1 MTREQ
6 ARETAKTMTYNNAID
21 NIMAGKNIPYK
32 VATKYKLKEMQ
43 ELVLT
48 EDEYKRAKSLFFKN
62 NKHFLHFSEILWA
75 GRIIDTM
82 WECIEHV
89 REMRNYSQ

>member
-6 ARETAKTMTYNNAID
+6 AQEIAKRLSYNNAID

-32 VATKYKLKEMQ
+32 LATKYKLKEMQ
-43 ELVLT
+43 EQVLT
-48 EDEYKRAKSLFFKN
+48 EDEYKRAKALFFKN
-62 NKHFLHFSEILWA
+62 NKQFLHFSEILWA

-82 WECIEHV
+82 WKCIEHV

>member
-6 ARETAKTMTYNNAID
+6 AIETAKMMTYNNAID

-32 VATKYKLKEMQ
+32 LATKYKLKEMQ

-62 NKHFLHFSEILWA
+62 NRQFLHFSEIILVD
-75 GRIIDTM
+75 RIIDTM

>member
-6 ARETAKTMTYNNAID
+6 AQEIAKTMTYNYAID
-21 NIMAGKNIPYK
+21 NIMAGKSIPYK
-32 VATKYKLKEMQ
+32 LATKYKLKEMQ

-48 EDEYKRAKSLFFKN
+48 EDEYKRAKALFFKN
-62 NKHFLHFSEILWA
+62 NRYLFHFSEIMLA

-89 REMRNYSQ
+89 REKRNYSQ

>member
-6 ARETAKTMTYNNAID
+6 AREIAKTMTYNNAID

-32 VATKYKLKEMQ
+32 LSTKYKLKEMQ

-48 EDEYKRAKSLFFKN
+48 EDEYKRAKALFFKN
-62 NKHFLHFSEILWA
+62 NRHFFHFSEIMLA

-89 REMRNYSQ
+89 REKRNYSQ